1 MTPLSAIFFGYK
13 KTTFSYYSNVS
24 VLIGTVLYVEFM
36 FQNMR
41 RNINLELVL
50 ELTWLE
56 WHFRYI
62 ISDYVNKFYVTR
74 RYIQSFRSCDLF
86 FDQWN
91 FVLLFFW
98 RHVTNKWQNSILE
111 RAEKWIWFR
120 LITRWQL
127 VYKNGDN
134 HRTVTNGNFLPSTNQ
149 ITEIDCSLFVLTT
162 LPVWSKAILI
172 GRLRGRLA
180 TDNRLITCRDLKSF
194 LCGQLIIT

>member
-1 MTPLSAIFFGYK
+1 MITFSLMSHRQNQMVHVIELDHCIRTTFESIRGDRWVFPPEVILIIRTFSRTSKMFQNWNHWILHNIKYSPHCTYISLIQFINNKFIRKWRHYQRIFSTTREK
-13 KTTFSYYSNVS
+13 TFSYYSNVS

-98 RHVTNKWQNSILE
+98 RHVSNKWQ
-111 RAEKWIWFR
+111 K
-120 LITRWQL
+120 
-127 VYKNGDN
+127 
-134 HRTVTNGNFLPSTNQ
+134 
-149 ITEIDCSLFVLTT
+149 
-162 LPVWSKAILI
+162 
-172 GRLRGRLA
+172 
-180 TDNRLITCRDLKSF
+180 
-194 LCGQLIIT
+194 